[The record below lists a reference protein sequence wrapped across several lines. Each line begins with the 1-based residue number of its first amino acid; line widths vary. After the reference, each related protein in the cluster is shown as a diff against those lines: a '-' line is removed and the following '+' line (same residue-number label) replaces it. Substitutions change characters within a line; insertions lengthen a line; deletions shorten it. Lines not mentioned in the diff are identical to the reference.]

1 MPKRFGSS
9 PRTRGTDLDAGPE
22 RLVPQ
27 FIPASAG
34 NRRRRLHPPRQQ
46 AVHPRGRGEQF
57 PSLYPQHSTRGS
69 SPQARGT
76 VDQQMTGLGDARF
89 IPAGAGNSRQRQ
101 RYRWRSAVHP
111 RGRGEQVP
119 PDAALKTSV
128 GSSPRARGTAGRSG
142 QGRHRQRFIPAGAGN
157 RQQLRQQAQRT
168 PVHPRGRGEQAH
180 ISRLFAVIIGS
191 SPRARGT
198 VWQRLVSLRVF
209 RFIPAGAGN
218 RETGKQQ
225 LQRPE

>member
-1 MPKRFGSS
+1 MTARTITLARNREHAMPKRFGSS

-76 VDQQMTGLGDARF
+76 
-89 IPAGAGNSRQRQ
+89 AGAT
-101 RYRWRSAVHP
+101 
-111 RGRGEQVP
+111 RGVWLRC
-119 PDAALKTSV
+119 
-128 GSSPRARGTAGRSG
+128 
-142 QGRHRQRFIPAGAGN
+142 RFIPAGAGN
-157 RQQLRQQAQRT
+157 RHSKPKSLGTRT
-168 PVHPRGRGEQAH
+168 VHPRGRGEQLNSMAY
-180 ISRLFAVIIGS
+180 SPATCGS

-198 VWQRLVSLRVF
+198 DFISQPADPEH

-218 RETGKQQ
+218 RSV
-225 LQRPE
+225 PA

>member
-1 MPKRFGSS
+1 MPCRRDSVHPRGRGEQFWIRVFATTPSGSS

-89 IPAGAGNSRQRQ
+89 IPAGAGNSRTVRP
-101 RYRWRSAVHP
+101 RPPSAAVHP
-111 RGRGEQVP
+111 RGRGEQVM
-119 PDAALKTSV
+119 PDRATLSGS
-128 GSSPRARGTAGRSG
+128 GSSPRARGTG
-142 QGRHRQRFIPAGAGN
+142 QKLVPV
-157 RQQLRQQAQRT
+157 QL
-168 PVHPRGRGEQAH
+168 
-180 ISRLFAVIIGS
+180 
-191 SPRARGT
+191 
-198 VWQRLVSLRVF
+198 
-209 RFIPAGAGN
+209 
-218 RETGKQQ
+218 
-225 LQRPE
+225 

>member
-1 MPKRFGSS
+1 MPCRRDSVHPRGRGEQFWIRVFATTPSGSS

-76 VDQQMTGLGDARF
+76 AGATRGVWLRCRFIPAGAGNRIPLNQAKVILPVHPRGRGEQPSMYTGTLRSRGSSPRARGTDGVAPAPLGGRRF
-89 IPAGAGNSRQRQ
+89 IPAGAGNST
-101 RYRWRSAVHP
+101 
-111 RGRGEQVP
+111 
-119 PDAALKTSV
+119 AALNK
-128 GSSPRARGTAGRSG
+128 G
-142 QGRHRQRFIPAGAGN
+142 
-157 RQQLRQQAQRT
+157 
-168 PVHPRGRGEQAH
+168 
-180 ISRLFAVIIGS
+180 
-191 SPRARGT
+191 
-198 VWQRLVSLRVF
+198 
-209 RFIPAGAGN
+209 
-218 RETGKQQ
+218 
-225 LQRPE
+225 